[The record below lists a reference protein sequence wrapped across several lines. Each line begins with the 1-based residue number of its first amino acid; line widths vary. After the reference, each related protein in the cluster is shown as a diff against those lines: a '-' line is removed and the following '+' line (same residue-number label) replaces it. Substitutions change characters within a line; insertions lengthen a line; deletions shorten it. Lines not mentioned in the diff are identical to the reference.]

1 MKRFLSLVLL
11 GAVLVSLAAC
21 GKEEEAPLYSEIP
34 YPTVTIT
41 MADGQVM
48 RLELYPACAPNT
60 VANFVNLCES
70 GFYNGLTFHRVVLG
84 YMIQGGDPNG
94 DGTGDA
100 GYTIAGEFAENGFD
114 NPLSHERGVI
124 SMARYESDM
133 DSASSQIF
141 LMQYNDPELDGK
153 YAAFGRI
160 VDEES
165 LAVLDS
171 IASTAVDA
179 YYAPLFSQ
187 TIASITVDTH
197 GYQYT
202 VTKMEEE

>member
-70 GFYNGLTFHRVVLG
+70 GFYNGLTFHRVVPG

-114 NPLSHERGVI
+114 NPLLHERGVI

-133 DSASSQIF
+133 DSASSQFFI
-141 LMQYNDPELDGK
+141 MQYNYPELDGRF
-153 YAAFGRI
+153 AAFGRI

-165 LAVLDS
+165 LAVLDY
-171 IASTAVDA
+171 IATTAVDA
-179 YYAPLFSQ
+179 YYAPLFDQ

>member
-1 MKRFLSLVLL
+1 MKRFLTLVLL

-48 RLELYPACAPNT
+48 RLEPYPACAPNT

-70 GFYNGLTFHRVVLG
+70 GFYNGLTFHRVVPG

-114 NPLSHERGVI
+114 NPLLHERGVI

-133 DSASSQIF
+133 DSASSQFFI
-141 LMQYNDPELDGK
+141 MQYNYPELDGRF
-153 YAAFGRI
+153 AAFGRI

-171 IASTAVDA
+171 IATTAVDA
-179 YYAPLFSQ
+179 YYAPLFDQ

>member
-70 GFYNGLTFHRVVLG
+70 GFYNGLTFHRVVPG

-133 DSASSQIF
+133 DSASSQFFI
-141 LMQYNDPELDGK
+141 MQYSYQHLDGRF
-153 YAAFGRI
+153 AAFGRI

>member
-70 GFYNGLTFHRVVLG
+70 GFYNGLTFHRVVPG

-114 NPLSHERGVI
+114 NPLLHERGVI
-124 SMARYESDM
+124 SMARYESDVN
-133 DSASSQIF
+133 SASSQFF
-141 LMQYNDPELDGK
+141 LMQYNYPELDGRF
-153 YAAFGRI
+153 AAFGRI

-171 IASTAVDA
+171 IATTAVDA
-179 YYAPLFSQ
+179 YYAPLFDQ

>member
-1 MKRFLSLVLL
+1 MKRFLTLVLL

-133 DSASSQIF
+133 DSASSQFF
-141 LMQYNDPELDGK
+141 LMQYNYPVLDGK

-187 TIASITVDTH
+187 MIASITVDTH

>member
-21 GKEEEAPLYSEIP
+21 GKEEEAPLYSALP

-133 DSASSQIF
+133 DSASSQFFI
-141 LMQYNDPELDGK
+141 MQYNYPELDGRF
-153 YAAFGRI
+153 AAFGRI

-171 IASTAVDA
+171 IATTAVDA
-179 YYAPLFSQ
+179 YYAPLFDQ

>member
-70 GFYNGLTFHRVVLG
+70 GFYNGLTFHRVVPG

-114 NPLSHERGVI
+114 NPLLHERGVI
-124 SMARYESDM
+124 SMARYESDVN
-133 DSASSQIF
+133 SASSQFFI
-141 LMQYNDPELDGK
+141 MQYNYPELDGRF
-153 YAAFGRI
+153 AAFGRI

-171 IASTAVDA
+171 IATTAVDA
-179 YYAPLFSQ
+179 YYAPLFDQ

>member
-70 GFYNGLTFHRVVLG
+70 GFYNGLTFHRVVPG

-114 NPLSHERGVI
+114 NPLLHERGVI

-133 DSASSQIF
+133 DSASSQFFI
-141 LMQYNDPELDGK
+141 MQYNYPELDGRF
-153 YAAFGRI
+153 AAFGRI

-171 IASTAVDA
+171 IATTAVDA
-179 YYAPLFSQ
+179 YYAPLFDQ

>member
-1 MKRFLSLVLL
+1 
-11 GAVLVSLAAC
+11 
-21 GKEEEAPLYSEIP
+21 
-34 YPTVTIT
+34 

-114 NPLSHERGVI
+114 NPLLHERGVI
-124 SMARYESDM
+124 SMARYESDVN
-133 DSASSQIF
+133 SASSQFFI
-141 LMQYNDPELDGK
+141 MQYSYQHLDGRF
-153 YAAFGRI
+153 AAFGRI

-171 IASTAVDA
+171 IATTAVDA
-179 YYAPLFSQ
+179 YYAPLFDQ